1 VGPSRA
7 VATVVPAGS
16 VVVWSMHTRHAAS
29 LWDTTLAPA
38 GQRAVVSFGYG
49 NMDEPWHGGPG
60 FYLKDGGE
68 LSHGP

>member
-1 VGPSRA
+1 
-7 VATVVPAGS
+7 
-16 VVVWSMHTRHAAS
+16 MHTRHAAS